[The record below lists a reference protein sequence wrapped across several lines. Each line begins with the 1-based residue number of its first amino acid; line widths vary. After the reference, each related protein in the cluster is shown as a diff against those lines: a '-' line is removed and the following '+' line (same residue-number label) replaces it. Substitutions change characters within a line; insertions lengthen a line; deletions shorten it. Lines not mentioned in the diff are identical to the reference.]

1 MASVTDYMFNNMGR
15 IGNDK
20 IDQSQKNVHN
30 TKFANHML
38 ADYFSEST
46 SSSHVKFA
54 TKQPSM
60 NFNGLAHGSG
70 LNSLVVDA
78 NSELLLKQNQGR
90 PGEKIQLHQRPF
102 ATIPYLG
109 RGSCNPE
116 IESKLLKGQDVFQ
129 KKSEGTVTEKS
140 FEEVSLYPVD
150 SEMKRRVND
159 ASHTVEEAALDGWV
173 RGGANTRHMNAD
185 GRMKK

>member
-1 MASVTDYMFNNMGR
+1 M
-15 IGNDK
+15 
-20 IDQSQKNVHN
+20 
-30 TKFANHML
+30 
-38 ADYFSEST
+38 
-46 SSSHVKFA
+46 
-54 TKQPSM
+54 
-60 NFNGLAHGSG
+60 
-70 LNSLVVDA
+70 
-78 NSELLLKQNQGR
+78 KQNQGR

-150 SEMKRRVND
+150 SEMKRRVTD